1 MYKVLAAVSDLPG
14 PENDY
19 IRGSA
24 RITNDPHISLWVLED
39 MELRPQLIIHSPFDE
54 LSTLTGKGVAAF

>member
-1 MYKVLAAVSDLPG
+1 MTRFG
-14 PENDY
+14 
-19 IRGSA
+19 A

-39 MELRPQLIIHSPFDE
+39 MELRPQLIIHSPSDE